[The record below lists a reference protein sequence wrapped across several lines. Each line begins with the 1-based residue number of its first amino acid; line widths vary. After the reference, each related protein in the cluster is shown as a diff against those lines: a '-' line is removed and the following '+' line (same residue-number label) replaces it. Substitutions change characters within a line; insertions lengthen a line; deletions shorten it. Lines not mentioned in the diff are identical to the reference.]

1 MRMRPG
7 ERPSWT
13 DASPWQERWQQWRE
27 CAQDAGV
34 GVEIAVAVML
44 EYELVLIELQGA
56 IANPATMLSEAAES
70 ELAGARL
77 APDQDYRAWSSVLL
91 GAGTPADE
99 LPEIALPQRLLRTPL
114 LRSGWGDLLARAHLS
129 EALLCERAATA
140 HALTLELWAMR
151 AALSHLAA
159 EQGHAP
165 S

>member
-13 DASPWQERWQQWRE
+13 DASPWQEHWEQWRE

-56 IANPATMLSEAAES
+56 VANPADVLSQAVEA
-70 ELAGARL
+70 ELSGARL
-77 APDQDYRAWSSVLL
+77 PPNPDYRAWSSVLL
-91 GAGTPADE
+91 GAGTRTDE
-99 LPEIALPQRLLRTPL
+99 LPEIALPQRLLRTPRL
-114 LRSGWGDLLARAHLS
+114 YTGWGDLLAPAHVS
-129 EALLCERAATA
+129 DALLCERAASA

-151 AALSHLAA
+151 SVLSHLAA
-159 EQGHAP
+159 KPAQVL